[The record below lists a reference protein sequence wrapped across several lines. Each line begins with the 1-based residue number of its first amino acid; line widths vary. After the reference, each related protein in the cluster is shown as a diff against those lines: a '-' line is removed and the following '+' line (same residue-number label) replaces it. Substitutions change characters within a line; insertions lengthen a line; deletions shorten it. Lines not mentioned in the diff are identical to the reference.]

1 MKTAVQFYVI
11 TLVAT
16 LITGCTTP
24 LLDNDYASFSGET
37 YKSVAPSGCFLVQAH
52 QEKGYYKFQVEL
64 VEHPSGAPLLSFDPQ
79 ARFIGAAWSP
89 DSKRV
94 AIEQNKSTHDSAVS
108 VFSVDRKAAKR
119 ISLPTECD
127 TEGSAVFEPATRK
140 HAKKADALKFN
151 FTSEG
156 FQVVK
161 WSSPDELVLS
171 ASGMGRWGGV
181 PAKDNDTRFLAEYEV
196 TIHFTPDGK
205 TSLGTIVLKRY
216 TIMLK
221 EEKEDIVHGGRR

>member
-1 MKTAVQFYVI
+1 MKVEVQYYMI
-11 TLVAT
+11 ILVAA

-24 LLDNDYASFSGET
+24 SSDNDYGSFSGET
-37 YKSVAPSGCFLVQAH
+37 YKSVAPNGSFLVQAH
-52 QEKGYYKFQVEL
+52 QEKGYYKFNVEL
-64 VEHPSGAPLLSFDPQ
+64 MEHPSGSPLLSFDPQ

-108 VFSVDRKAAKR
+108 VFSVDKKAVKR

-127 TEGSAVFEPATRK
+127 SESSAVFEPATRK

-156 FQVVK
+156 LQVVK
-161 WSSPDELVLS
+161 WSSPDVLVLS

-181 PAKDNDTRFLAEYEV
+181 PAKDNDTRFLGEYEV
-196 TIHFTPDGK
+196 TIHFAPDGK
-205 TSLGTIVLKRY
+205 TSLGAIVLKRY
-216 TIMLK
+216 TEM
-221 EEKEDIVHGGRR
+221 